1 VPEPVPECAIRDSVQ
16 AAEWRKSWRLKQSQA
31 SSVHLIRERATR
43 LKRLC
48 DERDRA
54 EGRDTTAYQMLIDR
68 ILDEAETFPAVHRV
82 RRPPETSSSANH
94 PAARKKP

>member
-1 VPEPVPECAIRDSVQ
+1 M
-16 AAEWRKSWRLKQSQA
+16 
-31 SSVHLIRERATR
+31 RERATR

-68 ILDEAETFPAVHRV
+68 ILDEAETFPAVNRV
-82 RRPPETSSSANH
+82 RRPPEASSSATQRV
-94 PAARKKP
+94 ARKKP

>member
-1 VPEPVPECAIRDSVQ
+1 
-16 AAEWRKSWRLKQSQA
+16 LKPSQA
-31 SSVHLIRERATR
+31 SSVDLIRERATR

-68 ILDEAETFPAVHRV
+68 ILDEAETFPAVNRV
-82 RRPPETSSSANH
+82 RRPLEASSSANLRT
-94 PAARKKP
+94 ARKKP

>member
-1 VPEPVPECAIRDSVQ
+1 
-16 AAEWRKSWRLKQSQA
+16 LKHSHV
-31 SSVHLIRERATR
+31 SSVLLIRERATR

-68 ILDEAETFPAVHRV
+68 ILDEAETFPAVNRV
-82 RRPPETSSSANH
+82 RRPSEPLSSPNH
-94 PAARKKP
+94 RAARKKT

>member
-1 VPEPVPECAIRDSVQ
+1 
-16 AAEWRKSWRLKQSQA
+16 LKQTQT

-48 DERDRA
+48 DELDRA

-82 RRPPETSSSANH
+82 RRPPDTSASANH
-94 PAARKKP
+94 RPGRKKP